1 MGRKRETP
9 RPLTRCEFACK
20 KITFYTEL
28 ISEPGEKAQKT
39 PSPAITDRLADNF
52 LSVFYLPLPNL
63 SRKSGE
69 KNEMRLTWLG
79 SNLQNRNDLQ
89 TKYAM

>member
-28 ISEPGEKAQKT
+28 VSEPREKAQKT

-52 LSVFYLPLPNL
+52 LSVFISPSPICLERVGKKRDAPHLAWQQPP
-63 SRKSGE
+63 KSQ
-69 KNEMRLTWLG
+69 RLT
-79 SNLQNRNDLQ
+79 NKICR
-89 TKYAM
+89 